1 MFEKELNE
9 ARKAIEDAADMD
21 ALKAAKAHYDKVAA
35 KAAMAG
41 EKAAVMSALA
51 PSDESK
57 GGSNATTYRTMG
69 EFARKELKL
78 DGLKAEH
85 GTASTGYGYKAAAD
99 THATVTVGTTS
110 QNVVDIVPRQ
120 LTVRDLLGAE
130 TISGNSLT
138 YYVMGATEGASGTV
152 AEGAKKN
159 QIHVPHDPVTVS
171 LSKIAAYFKE
181 SDELLEDAP
190 FLESAINNRGEY
202 EHALAVEKFLLT
214 QLLGTSGIQTT
225 AFANSAADT
234 IFAAMTGIQTATGY
248 TADAIVLNPADY
260 QTMRLAKDGNGQ
272 YMGGGYFTGAYG
284 NGTVAINPGIWGM
297 NTVTSPNVT
306 KGTALVGAFKAAGSV
321 VTKAGSGLRV
331 EVSNSNEDD
340 FVHNLVTVRIEE
352 RMALAVR
359 VPAAFSKVALAGA

>member
-1 MFEKELNE
+1 MNFKQKMAE
-9 ARKAIEDAADMD
+9 AKARIKAAETVDEV
-21 ALKAAKAHYDKVAA
+21 KAAKADYEAA
-35 KAAMAG
+35 KAAYEAEQAKNAALSGLAPDG
-41 EKAAVMSALA
+41 EKGAQ
-51 PSDESK
+51 K
-57 GGSNATTYRTMG
+57 GFKTLG
-69 EFARKELKL
+69 EFAAKNLDLTGVKES
-78 DGLKAEH
+78 H
-85 GTASTGYGYKAAAD
+85 GTASTDYGFIKAAGD
-99 THATVTVGTTS
+99 THVTLPVTDVT
-110 QNVVDIVPRQ
+110 QTIVDIVPRP
-120 LTVRDLLGAE
+120 LTIRDLLGAE
-130 TISGNSLT
+130 TISGNALT
-138 YYVMGATEGASGTV
+138 YYVMGATEGASGVV

-171 LSKIAAYFKE
+171 LSKIAAFFKE

-202 EHALAVEKFLLT
+202 EHALAVEKFLLA

-225 AFANSAADT
+225 AFATSAADT
-234 IFAAMTGIQTATGY
+234 IFSAMTGIQTATGY

-260 QTMRLAKDGNGQ
+260 QTMRLAKDSNGQ

-284 NGTVAINPGIWGM
+284 NGAVAIKPGIWGM
-297 NTVTSPNVT
+297 NTVTSPNIE

-321 VTKAGSGLRV
+321 VTKSGSGLRV

-340 FVHNLVTVRIEE
+340 FTHNLVTVRIEE

>member
-1 MFEKELNE
+1 MNFKQQM
-9 ARKAIEDAADMD
+9 EDAKARI
-21 ALKAAKAHYDKVAA
+21 KAAQTVEEVKAAQADYERA
-35 KAAMAG
+35 KAAYEAEKAKEGVLSGLAPAG
-41 EKAAVMSALA
+41 EKGAQ
-51 PSDESK
+51 K
-57 GGSNATTYRTMG
+57 GFKTLG
-69 EFARKELKL
+69 EFAAKNLNLEGVKES
-78 DGLKAEH
+78 H
-85 GTASTGYGYKAAAD
+85 GTASTDYGFKAATD
-99 THATVTVGTTS
+99 THVTPPVNDVS

-130 TISGNSLT
+130 TISGNALT
-138 YYVMGATEGASGTV
+138 YYVMGATEGASGV
-152 AEGAKKN
+152 VKEGAQKN

-171 LSKIAAYFKE
+171 LSKIAAFFKE

-190 FLESAINNRGEY
+190 FLESTINNRGEY
-202 EHALAVEKFLLT
+202 EHALAVEKFLLA

-225 AFANSAADT
+225 AFATSAADT
-234 IFAAMTGIQTATGY
+234 IFTAMTGIQTATGY
-248 TADAIVLNPADY
+248 TADAIVLNPVDY
-260 QTMRLAKDGNGQ
+260 QAMRLAKDGNGQ

-284 NGTVAINPGIWGM
+284 NGAVSINPGIWGM
-297 NTVTSPNVT
+297 NTVTSPNVE

-340 FVHNLVTVRIEE
+340 FTHNLVTVRIEE